1 MRVWNGALSPA
12 IVYRNLKNGPGV
24 ALPTSE
30 DGNPNV
36 AVLDLGGQTLER
48 SALSLKSGTVQN
60 GTLCIT
66 GTVDFAVGD
75 YIVNKGT
82 IDLTGSLVRIA
93 DSANLRP
100 GVLVKCTDG
109 GSIIGVPKR
118 GNLPRGWAVQ
128 IVNGDLVLVR
138 SRTCI
143 ILR

>member
-1 MRVWNGALSPA
+1 M
-12 IVYRNLKNGPGV
+12 
-24 ALPTSE
+24 
-30 DGNPNV
+30 
-36 AVLDLGGQTLER
+36 LDLGGQTLER